1 MIAVFAALKMQ
12 DKKAENIPR
21 MERFSSWEKKERV
34 AGDSIKK
41 SPFESHESLHSYR
54 L

>member
-1 MIAVFAALKMQ
+1 MIPVPPARKMQ
-12 DKKAENIPR
+12 DKKPENIPR

-34 AGDSIKK
+34 TGDTIKK
-41 SPFESHESLHSYR
+41 SPFESHESLYSYR